1 MMLLA
6 HITYAAIIVSFIAV
20 AFLLN
25 DGQKVLTC
33 PVRRQSLQKV
43 SRLKAQRH
51 QDRMGGKL
59 WRRQDAPRARRD
71 ALPARRDA
79 RWRALLAR
87 RDARRHALPARRHA
101 LPARR
106 HALPARRDARWR
118 ALPARRDA
126 RWRALPARRRER
138 KRRLHYQL
146 LADQAKNPGL
156 TRRGFFCR
164 RKLLHRAP
172 GTAVRRPEQTMALRR
187 ERRAR

>member
-59 WRRQDAPRARRD
+59 WRRQNAPRARRH
-71 ALPARRDA
+71 ALPAGRDG

-87 RDARRHALPARRHA
+87 RDARRHALPARRH
-101 LPARR
+101 
-106 HALPARRDARWR
+106 

-172 GTAVRRPEQTMALRR
+172 GTAVRRPEQTMAQRR

>member
-59 WRRQDAPRARRD
+59 WRRQNAPR
-71 ALPARRDA
+71 
-79 RWRALLAR
+79 
-87 RDARRHALPARRHA
+87 ARRHALPAGRDGRGRA
-101 LPARR
+101 L
-106 HALPARRDARWR
+106 HARRDARWR

-156 TRRGFFCR
+156 TRRGFFCAGKR
-164 RKLLHRAP
+164 MHRAP
-172 GTAVRRPEQTMALRR
+172 GTPARRPEQTMAQRR